1 MNKHF
6 ISTLCLLI
14 FAFTANAQIL
24 DMSLLKGMKPRN
36 IGPAGMSGRV
46 TSIDVNLQNPDV
58 IYVGTASGG
67 LWKSEGGG
75 VSWTPIFDSLEVAS
89 IGAIA
94 IDQSNP
100 DVIWVGTGE
109 GNPRNSQTSGG
120 GLYRSIDGGRT
131 WQLMGLKE
139 TRNIHRIIIHKDDP
153 NIIYVGAIGY
163 AWGDSEHRGVY
174 RSKDGGKSWKKVLY
188 INNQTGAADFDVDP
202 SNPNKLFVNMWQY
215 RRWPWF
221 FKSGGPGSGLFVSLD
236 GGDTWTERTEKDGLP
251 KGELGKIGISIAKS
265 NPKVVYALIE
275 SKQNALYRSN
285 DGGFTFKKV
294 ADKNIG
300 GRPFYYW
307 DIAVDPSNENRLYNV
322 YSNVSVSEDGG
333 KTFKTL
339 LGWDNIHGDHHY
351 WWIHPDRPSFMIDGN
366 DGGLAITRDKGKT
379 WRFVENLPLA
389 QFYHIQVDHNIP
401 YNVLGGMQ
409 DNGTW
414 RGPSQIWSTGGIR
427 NAHWDEIGF
436 GDGFDVVVE
445 HDNDRYVYVM
455 WQGGNLLRID
465 IETGAQQWVKPQ
477 HPDGINLRFNW
488 NAAIEQ
494 DPIDKGTLYYGSQYV
509 HQSDD
514 DGKSWKMIS
523 PDLTTN
529 DPEKQNQK
537 ESGGLTFDVTG
548 AENHCSII
556 AISASPLKKGVIWVG
571 TDDGNIQLTKDGGE
585 NWTKVSVNLKAVP
598 EGAWVPQIHASAYN
612 EAEAY
617 VVINDYRR
625 DNWTPYLYRTRDY
638 GQTWERV
645 VDEKDVW
652 GYCLSW
658 VQDPI
663 EPKLQF
669 LGTEF
674 GLYVSIDEGKNWTK
688 WDKAHYPTVSTIDML
703 IHPRDHDLVIGTFGR
718 AAFILDDIR
727 PLRELASK
735 GIETLDQALK
745 IYPIADT
752 YLSNYKTYAG
762 TRFTGDAFYA
772 AENRAYGALV
782 SFSVKEILKK
792 DAEGSSAQADSV
804 KVEIYDSANKKVR
817 DLTIRAKKGLNR
829 FAWGLETNG
838 IRTPGST
845 KPRPNAPIPAGHPV
859 LPDDYKVRITYG
871 DHKDS
876 VTVKVLPDPRMD
888 IQMADLKAFYA
899 AWEDFNTYVN
909 ATTMAMDQ
917 LVDAKK
923 RMNGIM
929 SMIHDQVE
937 EEAIKKQFQD
947 TSKLLKKQI
956 KELMNRVI
964 PGPEVQG
971 IFNDPDMLGS
981 RLFEVNAFFSPAF
994 GSPNPPFHGPTP
1006 NQERIVN
1013 ALKKEL
1019 QTFVEDVNTFFAKDW
1034 LIFEKEVDDL
1044 SLDITKP
1051 FPPITIQK

>member
-1 MNKHF
+1 MNKHL

-14 FAFTANAQIL
+14 FAFTANAQTL

-46 TSIDVNLQNPDV
+46 TSIDVNLKNPDV

-75 VSWTPIFDSLEVAS
+75 ISWIPIFDSLEVAS

-139 TRNIHRIIIHKDDP
+139 TRNIHRIIVHKNDP
-153 NIIYVGAIGY
+153 NTIYVGAIGY

-174 RSKDGGKSWKKVLY
+174 RSKDGGKTWKKILY

-221 FKSGGPGSGLFVSLD
+221 FKSGGPGSGLYVSLD
-236 GGDTWTERTEKDGLP
+236 GGDTWTKRTEKDGLP
-251 KGELGKIGISIAKS
+251 KGDLGKIGISIAKS
-265 NPKVVYALIE
+265 NPKVVYALVE
-275 SKQNALYRSN
+275 SKKNALYRSD
-285 DGGFTFKKV
+285 DGGFTFRKV

-300 GRPFYYW
+300 DRPFYYW

-333 KTFKTL
+333 KTFNTL

-351 WWIHPDRPSFMIDGN
+351 WWIHPDNPNFMIDGN

-379 WRFVENLPLA
+379 WRFVENLPVA

-414 RGPSQIWSTGGIR
+414 RGPSQVWSTGGIR

-465 IETGAQQWVKPQ
+465 IATGAQQWVKPQ
-477 HPDGINLRFNW
+477 HPDGINLRYNW

-585 NWTKVSVNLKAVP
+585 NWIKVSGNLKGVP
-598 EGAWVPQIHASAYN
+598 KGAWVPQIHASAYN

-625 DNWTPYLYRTRDY
+625 DNWTPYLYRTRNY

-645 VDEKDVW
+645 VDEEDVW

-688 WDKAHYPTVSTIDML
+688 WDKAHYPTVSTIDMV

-718 AAFILDDIR
+718 AAYILDDIR

-735 GIETLDQALK
+735 GVKTLAQGLK
-745 IYPIADT
+745 IYPTADT
-752 YLSNYKTYAG
+752 YLTNYKTYAG
-762 TRFTGDAFYA
+762 TRFTGNAFYA
-772 AENRAYGALV
+772 AENRPYGALV

-792 DAEGSSAQADSV
+792 DAEGNPAKADSV
-804 KVEIYDSANKKVR
+804 KVEVYDSANKKVR
-817 DLTIRAKKGLNR
+817 DLTVKAKKGLNR

-838 IRTPGST
+838 IRTPGSA
-845 KPRPNAPIPAGHPV
+845 KPRLNAPVPAGHPV
-859 LPDDYKVRITYG
+859 LPGDYKVHITYG

-888 IQMADLKAFYA
+888 INMADLKAFYT

-917 LVDAKK
+917 LADAKK
-923 RMNGIM
+923 RLNSIM
-929 SMIHDQVE
+929 GMISDQIE
-937 EEAIKKQFQD
+937 EEAILKQFQD

-981 RLFEVNAFFSPAF
+981 RLFEVEAFFAPAF
-994 GSPNPPFHGPTP
+994 GAPNPPFHGPTP

-1019 QTFVEDVNTFFAKDW
+1019 HAFVGDVNSFFAKDW
-1034 LIFEKEVDDL
+1034 LTFEKEVDAL
-1044 SLDITKP
+1044 PLDITKP
-1051 FPPITIQK
+1051 FPPIIIQK